1 MASGAIGKN
10 FGPLN
15 PDDRS
20 AAVDF
25 PDELIQALH
34 DTSHVAVL
42 TGAGISA
49 ESGIPTFR
57 EAQTGLWAQ
66 YDPTELATPEA
77 FRANPELV
85 WRWYQWRQ
93 EIVRQAEPNPGHY
106 ALAAMEAHLNA
117 RGTQFSLI
125 TQNVD
130 SLHQRAGSHKII
142 ELHGNIYRSK
152 CFDCGETALDN
163 EMVAVEHPRCRH
175 CQGLLRPDVVW
186 FGENLPAQA
195 LQAAWE
201 AAQDCDVFF
210 SVGTS
215 ALVQPAASL
224 PVVALQKGAT
234 VVEIN
239 PDVTNISI
247 LATFNLRGPSGEVLP
262 ELLKAT
268 WPATTFGE

>member
-1 MASGAIGKN
+1 
-10 FGPLN
+10 
-15 PDDRS
+15 
-20 AAVDF
+20 
-25 PDELIQALH
+25 
-34 DTSHVAVL
+34 
-42 TGAGISA
+42 
-49 ESGIPTFR
+49 
-57 EAQTGLWAQ
+57 
-66 YDPTELATPEA
+66 
-77 FRANPELV
+77 
-85 WRWYQWRQ
+85 
-93 EIVRQAEPNPGHY
+93 
-106 ALAAMEAHLNA
+106 
-117 RGTQFSLI
+117 
-125 TQNVD
+125 
-130 SLHQRAGSHKII
+130 
-142 ELHGNIYRSK
+142 
-152 CFDCGETALDN
+152 
-163 EMVAVEHPRCRH
+163 
-175 CQGLLRPDVVW
+175 VVW

-262 ELLKAT
+262 ELLKAI